1 MTVLR
6 ALVDDM
12 TAEGA
17 ALDDLVAGLD
27 DTGWQTPTPAEGW
40 TIADQIGHLA
50 WTDHVATVSAT
61 DPDRFAVVLAEGAA
75 DPANFIDD
83 AAREMA
89 AHPDLLD
96 RWRRTRSELAE
107 ALLAVPDGTKLAW
120 FGPSMSPASMATAR
134 IMEMWAHGQDVA
146 DALGVT
152 VEPTDRLK
160 AVAHIGARTRDFAY
174 VLRGRTPPATPF
186 RIELTAPSGESWT
199 WGPEDATDRVTGS
212 ALDFCL
218 LVTQRRAPE
227 DLGLTVV
234 GDDAAEWVRIA
245 QCFAGAPGPGRAPRG
260 EQAAT
265 R

>member
-6 ALVDDM
+6 ELVDDM
-12 TAEGA
+12 TAEGT

-27 DTGWQTPTPAEGW
+27 DTTWQTPTPAEGW

-50 WTDHVATVSAT
+50 WTDHAATLSAT
-61 DPDRFAVVLAEGAA
+61 DPDRFAVLLAEGVA
-75 DPANFIDD
+75 DPTNFIDD
-83 AAREMA
+83 AARDA
-89 AHPDLLD
+89 ARRPDLLD
-96 RWRRTRSELAE
+96 HWRGTRSELTQ

-120 FGPSMSPASMATAR
+120 FGPPMSASSMATAR
-134 IMEMWAHGQDVA
+134 IMEMWAHGQDIA

-174 VLRGRTPPATPF
+174 VLRGKTPPASPF
-186 RIELTAPSGESWT
+186 RVDLIAPSGEHWV
-199 WGPEDATDRVTGS
+199 WGPEDATDRVSGS

-227 DLGLTVV
+227 DLGLTVI
-234 GDDAAEWVRIA
+234 GDDAAEWVGIA
-245 QCFAGAPGPGRAPRG
+245 QCFAGAPGPGRTPRA
-260 EQAAT
+260 ENAVT

>member
-1 MTVLR
+1 MTVLHD
-6 ALVDDM
+6 LVEDM
-12 TAEGA
+12 AAEAA
-17 ALDDLVAGLD
+17 ALDDLVSGLGD
-27 DTGWQTPTPAEGW
+27 DQWRMATPAEGW

-50 WTDHVATVSAT
+50 WTDHAATVSAT
-61 DPDRFAVVLAEGAA
+61 DPDRFAVLLAEGVA

-83 AAREMA
+83 AARDA
-89 AHPDLLD
+89 AARPDLLD
-96 RWRRTRSELAE
+96 HWRRTRTDLAQ

-120 FGPSMSPASMATAR
+120 FGPPMSAASMATAR
-134 IMEMWAHGQDVA
+134 IMENWAHGQDVA

-152 VEPTDRLK
+152 VEPTHRLK
-160 AVAHIGARTRDFAY
+160 AVAHIGTRTRDFAY
-174 VLRGRTPPATPF
+174 ILRGKTPPATEF
-186 RIELTAPSGESWT
+186 RIELTGPSGDEWT
-199 WGPEDATDRVTGS
+199 WGPEDATDRVAGT

-245 QCFAGAPGPGRAPRG
+245 QCFAGAPGPGRAPR
-260 EQAAT
+260 ADTAVA

>member
-6 ALVDDM
+6 ELVDDM

-27 DTGWQTPTPAEGW
+27 DTQWQTPTPAEGW

-61 DPDRFAVVLAEGAA
+61 DPDRFGVVFAEGAA

-89 AHPDLLD
+89 ARPDLLD
-96 RWRRTRSELAE
+96 QWRRTRADLAQ

-152 VEPTDRLK
+152 VAPTERLK

-174 VLRGRTPPATPF
+174 ILRGKTPPATPF
-186 RIELTAPSGESWT
+186 RIELTGPSGEEWT
-199 WGPEDATDRVTGS
+199 WGPDDATDRVSGS

-245 QCFAGAPGPGRAPRG
+245 QCFAGAPGPGRAPRAVQ
-260 EQAAT
+260 EAT